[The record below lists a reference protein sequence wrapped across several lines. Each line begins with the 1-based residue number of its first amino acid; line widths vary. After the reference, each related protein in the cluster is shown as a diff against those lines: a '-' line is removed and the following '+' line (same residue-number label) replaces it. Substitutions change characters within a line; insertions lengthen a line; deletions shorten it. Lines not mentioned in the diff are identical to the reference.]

1 MSKELKE
8 LLEQKEVVRGKIA
21 QCQNEEELAALKA
34 EMEELDKKEKFIAER
49 AAYLEEINKGAG
61 TPVPAPGKVT
71 EPVDKFDTME
81 YRKAFMDY
89 VLSGGK
95 NQKAL
100 EYRADQV
107 TMTTDVGAV
116 IPTTVIN
123 SIIKKLEATGM
134 ILAEV
139 TRTALRGGVTY
150 PVSTVKPV
158 ATWVAEGQGSDTQI
172 QPVGSITFAYHKLR
186 CAVAVTLEVDIM
198 AISAFENLIVSN
210 IAEAMLKAVEQ
221 AIVSGNGQGKPK
233 GIVTETPAETIT
245 VAGALTYANVISAEG
260 ALPLA
265 YEAGAVYVM
274 AKKTFTAFAGQV
286 DQTGQPIARVDQGV
300 TGKLERTILG
310 RRVILTDYL
319 PALNTSTDA
328 STVVGFLFNM
338 KDYVLNTNYKMGLK
352 KYEDNE
358 TDDQIMKAIM
368 LVDGKVVDASSLV
381 VFKTAAATTTTTE

>member
-8 LLEQKEVVRGKIA
+8 LLEQKEAVRAKIA
-21 QCQNEEELAALKA
+21 TCQNQEEMATLKA
-34 EMEELDKKEKFIAER
+34 EMEELNKKEEFLVER
-49 AAYLEEINKGAG
+49 AALLEEINKGAG
-61 TPVPAPGKVT
+61 TPVATPGKTT
-71 EPVDKFDTME
+71 ETVDKYDTME

-89 VLSGGK
+89 VLSAGK
-95 NQKAL
+95 NKKAL
-100 EYRADQV
+100 EYRADEV

-158 ATWVAEGQGSDTQI
+158 ATWVAEGKGSDTQK

-186 CAVAVTLEVDIM
+186 CAVAVTLEVDVM
-198 AISAFENLIVSN
+198 AISAFENLIISN
-210 IAEAMLKAVEQ
+210 IAEAMLKAIEQ
-221 AIVSGNGQGKPK
+221 AIVSGDGNGKPK
-233 GIVTETPAETIT
+233 GIVTETPAAS
-245 VAGALTYANVISAEG
+245 VAVSGALTYEDVIEAEG

-274 AKKTFTAFAGQV
+274 SKKTFVGFAGQV
-286 DQTGQPIARVDQGV
+286 DQSGQPIARVDQGV

-319 PALNTSTDA
+319 PGIEGAGTG
-328 STVVGFLFNM
+328 TVVGFLFNM

-358 TDDQIMKAIM
+358 TDDQIMKAIT

-381 VFKTAAATTTTTE
+381 VFKTA

>member
-1 MSKELKE
+1 MTKELKE
-8 LLEQKEVVRGKIA
+8 LLEQKEAVRSKIA
-21 QCQNEEELAALKA
+21 TCQNQEEMATLKA
-34 EMEELDKKEKFIAER
+34 EMEELNKKEEFLVER
-49 AAYLEEINKGAG
+49 AALLEEINKGAG
-61 TPVPAPGKVT
+61 TPVAAPGKTT
-71 EPVDKFDTME
+71 ETVDKYDTME

-89 VLSGGK
+89 VLSAGK
-95 NQKAL
+95 NKKAL
-100 EYRADQV
+100 EYRADEV

-158 ATWVAEGQGSDTQI
+158 ATWVAEGAGSDKQK

-186 CAVAVTLEVDIM
+186 CAVAVTLEVDVM
-198 AISAFENLIVSN
+198 AISAFENLIISN
-210 IAEAMLKAVEQ
+210 IAEAMLKAIEL
-221 AIVSGNGQGKPK
+221 AIVSGDGNGKPK
-233 GIVTETPAETIT
+233 GIVTETPAAS
-245 VAGALTYANVISAEG
+245 VAVSGALTYEDVIEAEG

-274 AKKTFTAFAGQV
+274 SKKTFVGFAGQV

-319 PALNTSTDA
+319 PGIEGAGTN
-328 STVVGFLFNM
+328 TVVGFLFNM

-352 KYEDNE
+352 KYEDND
-358 TDDQIMKAIM
+358 TDDQIMKAIT

-381 VFKTAAATTTTTE
+381 VFKTA